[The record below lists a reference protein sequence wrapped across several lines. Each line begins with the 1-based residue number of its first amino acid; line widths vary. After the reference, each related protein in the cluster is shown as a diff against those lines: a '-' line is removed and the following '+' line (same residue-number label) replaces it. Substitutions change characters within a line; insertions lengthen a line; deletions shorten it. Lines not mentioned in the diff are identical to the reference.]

1 MGSDRRTEGAD
12 RELVRVSAPECFAV
26 FDIFLQHLIAESGVT
41 EAEGSGK
48 IDSVC
53 LSISFMRK
61 LFPFLEPRALPSMT
75 ISPSDTA
82 TTGLIAMAL
91 PRNAVAAECGRL
103 FSDIPVYP
111 GHRVV
116 WICSLEAS
124 KRFRQFLWRII
135 PDLLI
140 KVHI

>member
-53 LSISFMRK
+53 LFY
-61 LFPFLEPRALPSMT
+61 FLHEK
-75 ISPSDTA
+75 I
-82 TTGLIAMAL
+82 
-91 PRNAVAAECGRL
+91 
-103 FSDIPVYP
+103 IPVF
-111 GHRVV
+111 GATRLAEHDD
-116 WICSLEAS
+116 LT
-124 KRFRQFLWRII
+124 FRYGNDRLDR
-135 PDLLI
+135 
-140 KVHI
+140 HGAA